1 MKIIYIGCV
10 ESSYFFLEALLEAGA
25 NVIGVITKKN
35 SKYNSDFKDISPI
48 CKINCPLCQGHFE
61 LV

>member
-25 NVIGVITKKN
+25 NVIGVITKK
-35 SKYNSDFKDISPI
+35 I
-48 CKINCPLCQGHFE
+48 KI
-61 LV
+61 

>member
-35 SKYNSDFKDISPI
+35 QNIIQILKLYLRYVKNMIFQYFIH
-48 CKINCPLCQGHFE
+48 KI
-61 LV
+61 